1 MVRVT
6 LEAVDKNPVG
16 LGVVVAHLEQPDLG
30 RSQASMVRQ
39 PEDGAIADQINHGE
53 QPLDLLL
60 AQEGHRLSLALRLRL
75 DGLGRVGWRFRRWCW
90 GNYGR
95 LRGPYAFKG

>member
-39 PEDGAIADQINHGE
+39 PEDGAVADQINHGE
-53 QPLDLLL
+53 RPLDLLL
-60 AQEGHRLSLALRLRL
+60 ALEGHRLSLALRLRL
-75 DGLGRVGWRFRRWCW
+75 GPVGWRFTLWCW
-90 GNYGR
+90 WNYGR
-95 LRGPYAFKG
+95 PRGLQG